1 MNASFSPVTNDPLSA
16 IADLLEAGDA
26 AGAEAQAAA
35 LRTTQP
41 DSAEAARLHGIALLQ
56 LGRPGDALAALEYA
70 VERAPASV
78 AAQCNLGSARIA
90 AGRLDEAIED
100 LRVVLRQNPGHAA
113 VLMTLGNALMAA
125 GRYVEAQR
133 SFATATYGA
142 PRHPSILIN
151 LAAAELKLGHY
162 DEAEACIRD
171 AISVDS
177 RNLAAYLLYGDVL
190 TGQGRHREAAT
201 VYAHAQKL
209 APEAAAPAYQRG
221 LALDALGELE
231 DAATAY
237 GEAVARDPQLYPALS
252 QWVFAKR
259 RLCDWVDLDRLSARL
274 IQGVRDGADGI
285 TPFAFLAEDADPD
298 QQLRCARNFA
308 AGVEAETAIRR
319 RYLVRPEPQA
329 PNGPL
334 RVGFVSNGFGE
345 HPTGLLTVALF
356 EALHSRPIEL
366 HLFASGGEDG
376 PIRRRLRAAAHHWH
390 DVAGMTPDTLAQTIA
405 DAGLD
410 RLVDLRGWGEGG
422 SGEAL
427 ALRPA
432 PVQINWLAY
441 PGTSG
446 APWIDYVIADAVV
459 IPETARS
466 AFSERV
472 AYLPRCFQ
480 PSDTTRVVAAP
491 PDRAA
496 CGLPASGVVLACFN
510 NAYKL
515 NLASFARML
524 AVLREVPD
532 AVLWLLSG
540 PGQADDRLRTAA
552 RDGGIDP
559 GRLIFLPR
567 LPHADYLARFGH
579 VDLFLDTAP
588 YNAHT
593 TASDAIWAGCPV
605 LTLPGAT
612 FAARVA
618 ASLNTH
624 LGMVD
629 LIAED
634 EADFVRK
641 AVAIA
646 TDPAARAALR
656 AELARRREAS
666 GLFDMD
672 AYAEDFVR
680 VLTELTPPAG
690 AASATRPET
699 SAS

>member
-16 IADLLEAGDA
+16 IADRLEAGDA

-35 LRTTQP
+35 LRAAQP

-56 LGRPGDALAALEYA
+56 LGRPGEALAALEYA

-78 AAQCNLGSARIA
+78 AAQCNLGSVRIA
-90 AGRLDEAIED
+90 AGRLDEAIEG

-151 LAAAELKLGHY
+151 LAAAELKLGHHA
-162 DEAEACIRD
+162 EAEACIRD

-190 TGQGRHREAAT
+190 IGQGRHREAAT

-231 DAATAY
+231 DAAAAY

-259 RLCDWVDLDRLSARL
+259 RLCDWDDLDRLSARL
-274 IQGVRDGADGI
+274 VQGVRDGADGI
-285 TPFAFLAEDADPD
+285 TPFAFLAEDAGADL
-298 QQLRCARNFA
+298 QLRCARRFA
-308 AGVEAETAIRR
+308 DGVEAEVGVRR
-319 RYLVRPEPQA
+319 AYLERPERSA
-329 PNGPL
+329 PNTPL

-356 EALHSRPIEL
+356 EALASRPIEV
-366 HLFASGGEDG
+366 HLFATGGGDG
-376 PIRRRLRAAAHHWH
+376 PIRRRLRAAAHRWH
-390 DVAGMTPDTLAQTIA
+390 DVAGATPDALAQTIA
-405 DAGLD
+405 AAGLD

-432 PVQINWLAY
+432 PVQIGWLAY

-459 IPETARS
+459 VPEAAQAS
-466 AFSERV
+466 FSERV

-480 PSDTTRVVAAP
+480 PSDTARRVAAP

-496 CGLPASGVVLACFN
+496 CGLPETDVVLACFN
-510 NAYKL
+510 NGYKL
-515 NLASFARML
+515 NPASFARML
-524 AVLREVPD
+524 TVLRDVPD

-540 PGQADDRLRTAA
+540 PGLADARLREAA
-552 RDGGIDP
+552 RAGGVDP
-559 GRLIFLPR
+559 ARLIFLPR
-567 LPHADYLARFGH
+567 LPHADYLTRFGH

-605 LTLPGAT
+605 LTLPGDT
-612 FAARVA
+612 FASRVA

-624 LGMVD
+624 LGLTD
-629 LIAED
+629 LIAAD

-646 TDPAARAALR
+646 SDPAARAALHT
-656 AELARRREAS
+656 ELAHRRESS

-672 AYAEDFVR
+672 AFADDFVR
-680 VLTELTPPAG
+680 VLTDLTPPGDATSTLRQE
-690 AASATRPET
+690 ASA
-699 SAS
+699 S

>member
-1 MNASFSPVTNDPLSA
+1 MNASFSPVTHDPLSA

-26 AGAEAQAAA
+26 AGAETQAAA
-35 LRTTQP
+35 LRTAQP

-56 LGRPGDALAALEYA
+56 LARPGDALAALEYA
-70 VERAPASV
+70 VERAPSSV

-190 TGQGRHREAAT
+190 IGQGRHREAAT

-231 DAATAY
+231 DAAAAY
-237 GEAVARDPQLYPALS
+237 GEAVARDPHLYPALS

-259 RLCDWVDLDRLSARL
+259 RLCDWDDLDRLSARL
-274 IQGVRDGADGI
+274 IRGVGDGAEGI
-285 TPFAFLAEDADPD
+285 TPFAFLAEDADSEL
-298 QQLRCARNFA
+298 QLRCARRFA
-308 AGVEAETAIRR
+308 DGVEAEVGVRR
-319 RYLVRPEPQA
+319 AYLQRPQRPA
-329 PNGPL
+329 PNTPL

-356 EALHSRPIEL
+356 EALHSRPIEV
-366 HLFASGGEDG
+366 HLFATGGEDG
-376 PIRRRLRAAAHHWH
+376 PIRRRLRDAAHRWH
-390 DVAGMTPDTLAQTIA
+390 DVAGATPDALAQTIA

-432 PVQINWLAY
+432 PVQISWLAY

-459 IPETARS
+459 LPEAAQA

-480 PSDTTRVVAAP
+480 PSDTTRRAPAP
-491 PDRAA
+491 PDRTT
-496 CGLPASGVVLACFN
+496 CGLPETGPVLACFN
-510 NAYKL
+510 NSYKL
-515 NLASFARML
+515 NPASFARML

-540 PGQADDRLRTAA
+540 PGRADARLREAA
-552 RDGGIDP
+552 RDGGVDP
-559 GRLIFLPR
+559 TRLIFLPR

-605 LTLPGAT
+605 LTLAGDT
-612 FAARVA
+612 FASRVA

-624 LGMVD
+624 LGMPD

-634 EADFVRK
+634 AADFVRK
-641 AVAIA
+641 AIAIA
-646 TDPAARAALR
+646 TDPAACAALR
-656 AELARRREAS
+656 AELSRRRETS

-672 AYAEDFVR
+672 AFADDFVR
-680 VLTELTPPAG
+680 VLTELTPPD
-690 AASATRPET
+690 TT
-699 SAS
+699 SASGMETFTS